1 MYQAPMN
8 WDITTAHA
16 PIIQSLLA
24 GPAIGTIQLYASE
37 WSATLHVER
46 RPTGLTY
53 EIVHQ
58 RVAQRVGKRAIWAHE
73 DFKRVKNF
81 VSTYNANNVSDERIS
96 ANPKRATMDSADV
109 ERAVR
114 AARYLENDAPTA
126 KAHSRPTWGT
136 PNGGAE
142 RKRNRE

>member
-1 MYQAPMN
+1 MN

-37 WSATLHVER
+37 WSAALHVER
-46 RPTGLTY
+46 RPTGLMY

-58 RVAQRVGKRAIWAHE
+58 RVAQRAGKRVIWAHE
-73 DFKRVKNF
+73 DFKRVQNF
-81 VSTYNANNVSDERIS
+81 VSTYNESNVKNERIS
-96 ANPKRATMDSADV
+96 ADPKRAVMDSAGV

-126 KAHSRPTWGT
+126 KAHSKPIWGT
-136 PNGGAE
+136 PNGCAE
-142 RKRNRE
+142 RKINLE